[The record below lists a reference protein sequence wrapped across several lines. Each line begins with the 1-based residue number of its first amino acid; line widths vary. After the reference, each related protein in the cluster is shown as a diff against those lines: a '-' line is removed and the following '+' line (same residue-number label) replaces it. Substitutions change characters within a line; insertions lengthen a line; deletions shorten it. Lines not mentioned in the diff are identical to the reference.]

1 MLQVIK
7 KCPIRTKNSI
17 SHLKVPYRRLTPSA
31 PFPLTT
37 VFAFLQDYGRRNKVN
52 CSDIFADYLLFPAN
66 YLTADTT
73 RHLSS
78 IKSCSKI
85 DFMYSFLTLS
95 DLYRQTAAPVFLA
108 DHRGLSHFLVSSA
121 HHDYT
126 SMCVLTA
133 HTYSEL
139 VSLWLSSCMSTQI
152 PRDRRPATQIEPS

>member
-95 DLYRQTAAPVFLA
+95 DLYRQTARLFFLQIIGVLAISWFPPLTTTTPVSTHTLRIGF
-108 DHRGLSHFLVSSA
+108 SLV
-121 HHDYT
+121 
-126 SMCVLTA
+126 
-133 HTYSEL
+133 
-139 VSLWLSSCMSTQI
+139 I
-152 PRDRRPATQIEPS
+152 

>member
-73 RHLSS
+73 RHFSVSS

-126 SMCVLTA
+126 SQ
-133 HTYSEL
+133 HTH
-139 VSLWLSSCMSTQI
+139 TQNWFLFGYL
-152 PRDRRPATQIEPS
+152 AV